1 MRKSNLIERSAGL
14 QPDRSLSTL
23 WSGFSTTTY
32 GMEMNMRRS
41 SALTGAIVLLAAMVM
56 AQVTADGQGGRGQGE
71 GGTAGPGGAFGG
83 KTPTSLRA
91 IPAETTAAKARDAK
105 WQAPRTPWGHP
116 DLEGMW
122 TSDDMRSVQL
132 SRAAQYGTRE
142 SLTPEEFARRASG
155 DEGSRDRAVN
165 QETILRNEFGVRT
178 FGYTSLVVDPPN
190 GQIPAMTPAGRARA
204 ANRDAG
210 TFGPGPFDT
219 FEDFTLYDRCI
230 TRGVVGSIL
239 PVLYGNG
246 VRILQTPNEIVL
258 SYEMVHDTRVIPI
271 DPPVNVGSGIKQY
284 MGSSR
289 GHWEGDTLVIE
300 TSHFTDRT
308 SIGPNGNGT
317 RHSDQMKMT
326 EWLTRTDPEMIDY
339 RIRVDDPVTYTA
351 PFTLRL
357 TITSQPGYEMYE
369 YSCHEG
375 NGAVKYALSADREY
389 DRQVAEAKA
398 KGLPIPARVM
408 GMAVYTGQAVEGRE
422 EIREFGGAAR

>member
-1 MRKSNLIERSAGL
+1 M
-14 QPDRSLSTL
+14 
-23 WSGFSTTTY
+23 
-32 GMEMNMRRS
+32 
-41 SALTGAIVLLAAMVM
+41 
-56 AQVTADGQGGRGQGE
+56 VTAQAPAGAQGGRGQG
-71 GGTAGPGGAFGG
+71 AGGAGGFGAGFGG
-83 KTPTSLRA
+83 KTPTALRA
-91 IPAETTAAKARDAK
+91 IAAETTAAKVKDPSWK
-105 WQAPRTPWGHP
+105 APRTAWGHP
-116 DLEGMW
+116 DLAGVW
-122 TSDDMRSVQL
+122 TSDDMRSVQM

-142 SLTPEEFARRASG
+142 SLTREEFDRRASG

-178 FGYTSLVVDPPN
+178 FGYTSFVVDPPN
-190 GQIPAMTPAGRARA
+190 GQMPAMTPAGKARA

-246 VRILQTPNEIVL
+246 VRIVQTPNEVVL
-258 SYEMVHDTRVIPI
+258 SYEMVHDTRVIPV
-271 DPPVNVGSGIKQY
+271 DGRPAASSGVKQY
-284 MGSSR
+284 MGNSR
-289 GHWEGDTLVIE
+289 GRWEGDTLVID
-300 TSHFTDRT
+300 TNGFTDRT

-317 RHSDQMKMT
+317 RHSDQMKVT
-326 EWLTRTDPEMIDY
+326 EWLTRIDPEMIDY
-339 RIRVDDPVTYTA
+339 RIRVEDPVTYTA

-357 TITSQPGYEMYE
+357 TITSQPNYEMYE

-398 KGLPIPARVM
+398 KGLPIPNRVM

-422 EIREFGGAAR
+422 EVREFGGAGR